1 MNKHEERIKNLKL
14 KIIELE
20 KKIILL
26 KKKLAEVNVIINN
39 IIHGKQVVKD
49 KSEINT
55 NDRLVY
61 FPI

>member
-1 MNKHEERIKNLKL
+1 MTKQEKIKFLKL
-14 KIIELE
+14 KIIKIE
-20 KKIILL
+20 KEIIFL
-26 KKKLAEVNVIINN
+26 KKKLAEIKVYINN
-39 IIHGKQVVKD
+39 IINGKQVVKD